1 MRIFKTRWFQRW
13 AKKEGLADEVLLTAV
28 REMEQGLVDA
38 DLGGSVYKKRVPFQ
52 GRGKRGGARTLLAFR
67 MEERAF
73 FLFGF
78 TKNKQANISLK
89 EEQAIKLLA
98 IQLLGYT
105 EHALKKALA
114 AGELVEIRDE

>member
-38 DLGGSVYKKRVPFQ
+38 DLGGSVYKKKVPIQ

-98 IQLLGYT
+98 IQFLGYT
-105 EHALKKALA
+105 EHTLKKALA

>member
-38 DLGGSVYKKRVPFQ
+38 DLGGSVYKKRVPIQ